1 MQYLV
6 DKIPKVW
13 VIADFDKTQFFL
25 SPKIHVINCKDTE
38 LVNVWCVITKGT
50 DGPFGVIAEE
60 FEDGMFR
67 GFFSF
72 DVDVCAGALHQLETT
87 LNCKFDF

>member
-1 MQYLV
+1 M
-6 DKIPKVW
+6 
-13 VIADFDKTQFFL
+13 
-25 SPKIHVINCKDTE
+25 
-38 LVNVWCVITKGT
+38 WCVITKGT

-87 LNCKFDF
+87 LDCKFDF